1 MAEYDLVA
9 QGNEPYNIHHM
20 DHCYDYL
27 RQVVMCGGDVAL
39 AGEDMPGGSSQFDVP
54 HKFMIGWILIV
65 LMINGSL
72 GRNGPAGFHRIEAQI
87 LPFYIYPCRERFR
100 ARYPLS
106 SSNTKQYSLL
116 HDLL

>member
-54 HKFMIGWILIV
+54 HICKSWQEVYDWLD
-65 LMINGSL
+65 LN
-72 GRNGPAGFHRIEAQI
+72 
-87 LPFYIYPCRERFR
+87 RFNDQW
-100 ARYPLS
+100 P
-106 SSNTKQYSLL
+106 N
-116 HDLL
+116 

>member
-54 HKFMIGWILIV
+54 HICKSWQEVYDWLDLNRFNDQWQFGEEWSGWV
-65 LMINGSL
+65 PPN
-72 GRNGPAGFHRIEAQI
+72 
-87 LPFYIYPCRERFR
+87 
-100 ARYPLS
+100 
-106 SSNTKQYSLL
+106 
-116 HDLL
+116 